1 MKKAL
6 RKLVEGEHIELPIAC
21 TAALEKKFKK
31 AQNIEWQQVNA
42 NFEAIFY
49 QENLEFIALFKA
61 NGKLIEYRKNLPEGY
76 LPIAIK
82 KLVPEK
88 GEVMDR
94 VLVNRGNELF
104 YELIYRDKAF
114 NRFMLVISDVG
125 QIISH
130 SAL

>member
-6 RKLVEGEHIELPIAC
+6 RKLVEGEHIELPTAC

-31 AQNIEWQQVNA
+31 AQNIEWQQVNT

-104 YELIYRDKAF
+104 YELIYRDKAL
-114 NRFMLVISDVG
+114 NRFILMISDVG